1 MSLTI
6 LCPCSDSMCLF
17 CCYQNSLL
25 CSDQMYFIII
35 ILSLTILC
43 PFLVLF
49 CLELQNADGKV
60 DISAPGFDDP
70 YLKYGGTYATDP
82 KDSADFKYVQF
93 TEMPKFTPAH
103 KSAMAKYLTPEVR
116 EYYCYDYLI
125 TNIMNI
131 IVITFIIIIFTITII
146 IIVITINQ
154 IIIII
159 IITL

>member
-1 MSLTI
+1 MFIEPQNDVVHYTIRCTSFHLHCFLT
-6 LCPCSDSMCLF
+6 F
-17 CCYQNSLL
+17 N
-25 CSDQMYFIII
+25 FI
-35 ILSLTILC
+35 
-43 PFLVLF
+43 
-49 CLELQNADGKV
+49 ELQNADGKV

-131 IVITFIIIIFTITII
+131 IVITFIIIIITITII
-146 IIVITINQ
+146 VIVIIITQ

-159 IITL
+159 HYYLIHYSNHNYYFCDT

>member
-1 MSLTI
+1 M
-6 LCPCSDSMCLF
+6 
-17 CCYQNSLL
+17 
-25 CSDQMYFIII
+25 
-35 ILSLTILC
+35 
-43 PFLVLF
+43 
-49 CLELQNADGKV
+49 

-116 EYYCYDYLI
+116 EHYCYDCFIIIL
-125 TNIMNI
+125 MNI
-131 IVITFIIIIFTITII
+131 IVITFIIIMITITII
-146 IIVITINQ
+146 IIVIIITQ

-159 IITL
+159 YYYLINYSNHNYYFCDT